1 MPALTSAA
9 VSTDASERKIQ
20 ELLYEFYRRYFT
32 GAPVTV
38 GANSRTFPLLPKN
51 TETETAWLFGAD
63 QLLGHPPAWVH
74 TVISDWRPEESE
86 ISPTQKLV
94 TGSLVLAIY
103 VRAATPAKG
112 FQSADQTCR
121 SIADGLRQI
130 FESEQLLLAEK
141 DLHHMKVKR
150 GPIPVTYPGAQSRML
165 MVTGQAM
172 YRVDY

>member
-9 VSTDASERKIQ
+9 ISPNAAERKLQ
-20 ELLYEFYRRYFT
+20 ELLYEFYRNYFT

-38 GANSRTFPLLPKN
+38 GSNTRTFPLLPKN
-51 TETETAWLFGAD
+51 TDTETPWLFGAAE
-63 QLLGHPPAWVH
+63 LLGHPPAWVH
-74 TVISDWRPEESE
+74 TVISDWKPEEYPS
-86 ISPTQKLV
+86 SPTQKLV

-112 FQSADQTCR
+112 LQSADQTCR
-121 SIADGLRQI
+121 VIADGLRQI

-141 DLHHMKVKR
+141 DLHHMRVRR
-150 GPIPVTYPGAQSRML
+150 GPVPVAYPGAQSRML